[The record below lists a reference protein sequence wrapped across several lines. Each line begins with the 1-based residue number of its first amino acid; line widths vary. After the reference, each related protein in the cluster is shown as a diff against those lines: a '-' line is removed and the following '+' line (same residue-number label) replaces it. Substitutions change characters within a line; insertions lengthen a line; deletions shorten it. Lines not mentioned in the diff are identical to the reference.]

1 MTTWRVGSEAS
12 RQTDGRNMRTLRHVA
27 RLLRE
32 LVELARKNKA
42 WWIVP
47 LVITVLLTG
56 ILILAAQA
64 GSPLVYT
71 LF

>member
-1 MTTWRVGSEAS
+1 
-12 RQTDGRNMRTLRHVA
+12 MRTLRHLQ

-32 LVELARKNKA
+32 LIELARKNKA
-42 WWIVP
+42 WWIIP
-47 LVITVLLTG
+47 LVLTVLLTG
-56 ILILAAQA
+56 LLILAAQA